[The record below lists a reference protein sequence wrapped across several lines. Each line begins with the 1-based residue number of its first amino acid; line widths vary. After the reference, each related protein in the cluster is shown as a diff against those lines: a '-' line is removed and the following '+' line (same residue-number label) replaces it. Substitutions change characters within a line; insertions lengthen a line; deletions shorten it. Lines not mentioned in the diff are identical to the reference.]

1 MPVRK
6 ALRKKSGTG
15 TPRKAGATILRL
27 GDLDT
32 QIRGMNVAA
41 SAARAYLKEAG
52 KSRVGPAHIA
62 RLIDANLSLMG
73 QRVMTRVRK
82 FERTGRPDEAE
93 RTFQN
98 DVDGPSLV
106 F

>member
-1 MPVRK
+1 
-6 ALRKKSGTG
+6 
-15 TPRKAGATILRL
+15 
-27 GDLDT
+27 
-32 QIRGMNVAA
+32 MNVAA

-52 KSRVGPAHIA
+52 KSRVWPAHIA

-93 RTFQN
+93 RTFQK
-98 DVDGPSLV
+98 GMKEIGIATAKEYLAKGS
-106 F
+106 